1 MHSQGVAALVG
12 FWAMPFAVL
21 VSALGAIVAAA
32 FAMFAL
38 HSWVAFKA
46 AAVIGASLGFLLA
59 ILSLRWAGLP
69 LSSTLETYRSAVGVR
84 GTPNFK
90 LALNVAVIV
99 SLAELPAALLGWN
112 FTRALCEAGW
122 LFVLG
127 STLYLNFRFAPHS
140 IKLDIFQIVGGIG
153 LLLIFGSFMY
163 AFIVAPVEAKAVS
176 LFDLAKMIFI
186 FNGCAAMLSAVTCYF
201 LVAMASCFATFDELG
216 R

>member
-46 AAVIGASLGFLLA
+46 APVIGASLGFLLA

-90 LALNVAVIV
+90 LALKVAVIV
-99 SLAELPAALLGWN
+99 SLVELPAAMLGWN
-112 FTRALCEAGW
+112 FTRAWCEAGW

-127 STLYLNFRFAPHS
+127 STLYLNFRFGPHS

-163 AFIVAPVEAKAVS
+163 AFVVAPVEAKAVS
-176 LFDLAKMIFI
+176 LFNLAKMIFI

-201 LVAMASCFATFDELG
+201 LVAMASSFATFDELG

>member
-1 MHSQGVAALVG
+1 
-12 FWAMPFAVL
+12 MPFAVL

-38 HSWVAFKA
+38 HSWVAA
-46 AAVIGASLGFLLA
+46 PIIGASLGFLLA

-84 GTPNFK
+84 GTPNFQ

-99 SLAELPAALLGWN
+99 SLAELPAALLGWD
-112 FTRALCEAGW
+112 FTHALCEAGW

-127 STLYLNFRFAPHS
+127 STLYLNCRFAPHS
-140 IKLDIFQIVGGIG
+140 VKLDIFQIVGGIG

-163 AFIVAPVEAKAVS
+163 GFVVAPVEAKAVS

-186 FNGCAAMLSAVTCYF
+186 FNGCAALVSAVSCYF
-201 LVAMASCFATFDELG
+201 LLAMASSFTTFDELG

>member
-1 MHSQGVAALVG
+1 MHPQRIAALVG

-21 VSALGAIVAAA
+21 VSASGAIVAAG

-38 HSWVAFKA
+38 HSWVAFKVA
-46 AAVIGASLGFLLA
+46 PVIGASLGFLLA

-90 LALNVAVIV
+90 LALNVSVIV
-99 SLAELPAALLGWN
+99 SLAELPAALLGWD

-127 STLYLNFRFAPHS
+127 STLYLNCRFASHA

-163 AFIVAPVEAKAVS
+163 TFVAPDEAKVAS

-186 FNGCAAMLSAVTCYF
+186 FNGCAALVSAVSCYF
-201 LVAMASCFATFDELG
+201 LLAMASSFTAFDELG